1 MFGCTDVKS
10 ANSNRLFS
18 MLFPTKVFMAHS
30 YFQVVII
37 DLIAFPLIRKIN
49 KNIKN
54 KTKYKKD
61 LRELIV
67 SQNPWHSSHNL
78 LRGAKS
84 KPQGPQLG
92 SAHVDEG
99 RPVVDLVKLENL
111 PDRLVIG
118 WKVALLQELAQR

>member
-10 ANSNRLFS
+10 ANPNRLFS

-67 SQNPWHSSHNL
+67 GQNPWHSSHKF
-78 LRGAKS
+78 LRGAKT
-84 KPQGPQLG
+84 KPQGPQFTLD
-92 SAHVDEG
+92 HFDEG
-99 RPVVDLVKLENL
+99 QPVVYLLDLQDF
-111 PDRLVIG
+111 PDFLVVG
-118 WKVALLQELAQR
+118 WKVTRLKELR